1 MDEGFANE
9 IAKAY
14 LVAGVNERASG
25 STLFCGL
32 GVHSTTAA
40 PGAGGVAHQIE
51 RLFFLSIKNFTGF
64 G

>member
-40 PGAGGVAHQIE
+40 LRPLPHLVLAGLLTKSNVC
-51 RLFFLSIKNFTGF
+51 SS
-64 G
+64 